1 MIYTNLINKYINIQ
15 LISKEPNIERFK
27 VLEVNNCGIW
37 VETFDENLEFYPYNS
52 ILKLKNF

>member
-27 VLEVNNCGIW
+27 VIEVNNCGI
-37 VETFDENLEFYPYNS
+37 
-52 ILKLKNF
+52 